1 MKFFLRSVLTFSLSA
16 ALLLTAFPVEAY
28 AEKTKSELKKE
39 QQQSEAGLQ
48 QAEAEAEA
56 AAEAAAEAEAE
67 AEAAEEE
74 LVAVLSTV
82 EIIEGEIED
91 KRKEIEQAQ
100 ADYEAAKAKEEELY
114 QSMVNR
120 IRYIYE
126 NGDLSQQY
134 LQIFLESKDMADFLN
149 RQKYT
154 SELYDYDR
162 RLLERYAEA
171 KEEVRER
178 EQALKEDLEEM
189 EEEKNTLEEQQ
200 KILEQLISEQRSKLA
215 NFESILASARSKA
228 SAYKQKINEANAQ
241 IRAIEKKEE
250 EERRRKAE
258 EEKRRKEE
266 EARKKKKKAEEEE
279 EGEKEE
285 GEQEEDNGEK
295 KDTEDMDGYSE
306 RSGIGDTGD
315 SGDSGS
321 SGGSK
326 GSATGSEVASYARQF
341 IGNPYV
347 PGGTSL
353 TDGCDCSG
361 FTSSVYKHFGYSIPR
376 TSYAQ
381 AGYGK
386 EVSYSDAAPGDIV
399 CYAGHVGIYIG
410 GGQIVH
416 ASTPATGIKITPATY
431 REILTVRRIV

>member
-1 MKFFLRSVLTFSLSA
+1 MKNKRGLRFFFRAALICGLSA
-16 ALLLTAFPVEAY
+16 AVLFVSMPAEAF
-28 AEKTKSELKKE
+28 AEKSKSELKKE
-39 QQQSEAGLQ
+39 QQKSEAGLA

-56 AAEAAAEAEAE
+56 AAEGAAEAEAE
-67 AEAAEEE
+67 AAAAEEE
-74 LVAVLSTV
+74 LVALISTV

-100 ADYEAAKAKEEELY
+100 ADYEAAKQKEEELY
-114 QSMVNR
+114 QAMVNR
-120 IRYIYE
+120 IRFMYE

-149 RQKYT
+149 RRKYA

-162 RLLERYAEA
+162 KLLAQYDEA
-171 KEEVRER
+171 KKEVKER
-178 EQALKEDLEEM
+178 ELALKEDLEEM

-200 KILEQLISEQRSKLA
+200 KLLEQLISEQRKKLA
-215 NFESILASARSKA
+215 NFESILSSARAKA
-228 SAYKQKINEANAQ
+228 SAYKQQINEANAQ
-241 IRAIEKKEE
+241 IRAIEKAEA

-266 EARKKKKKAEEEE
+266 EARKKKEAEE
-279 EGEKEE
+279 EGEGEE
-285 GEQEEDNGEK
+285 
-295 KDTEDMDGYSE
+295 KDTEDMDDYSE
-306 RSGIGDTGD
+306 RSGIGDTGEED
-315 SGDSGS
+315 DPGDSGG
-321 SGGSK
+321 SGGSGGKK
-326 GSATGSEVASYARQF
+326 GSATGNEVASYAKKF

-353 TDGCDCSG
+353 TEGCDCSG
-361 FTSSVYKHFGYSIPR
+361 FTSSVYSHFGYSIPR

-381 AGYGK
+381 ASCGRG
-386 EVSYSDAAPGDIV
+386 VSYSDAEPGDII

-431 REILTVRRIV
+431 REILSVRRIV